1 MKRAALL
8 LFLLLA
14 LPLSGL
20 PARAETLRMVYAE
33 GFAPFSWTS
42 EGKVTGILP
51 DIMDEAARRM
61 GISVTHQALP
71 GDQVPAKVKG
81 LGADAFLST
90 PAKDYD
96 AFTRQSAQPV
106 LATSVGLFVSLAAE
120 PLQEKFRMLKDLDEL
135 KGYKLCASQYD
146 AWSRQKL
153 GHMDLT
159 LHPSLIQAL
168 TAMAQ
173 GDCQVMAQV
182 PEAVEFH
189 AARLGLR
196 NQVLRVPGVF
206 LDEVAFFLHVNKH
219 GAAAAL
225 LPAFDK
231 ALAAMRAD
239 GTLVAILTRPR

>member
-1 MKRAALL
+1 MKRPALL
-8 LFLLLA
+8 LLLLLLA
-14 LPLSGL
+14 V

-42 EGKVTGILP
+42 DGKVTGILP

-61 GISVTHQALP
+61 RVSVTHQAVA
-71 GDQVPAKVKG
+71 GDQVLAKVKA

-90 PAKDYD
+90 PSTDSA
-96 AFTRQSAQPV
+96 AFTRQSAGPV
-106 LATSVGLFVSLAAE
+106 LTTSVGLFVSLSYE
-120 PLQEKFRMLKDLDEL
+120 PLVQKLRMLKDLDDL
-135 KGYKLCASQYD
+135 KDLKLCASQYD
-146 AWSRQKL
+146 SWSRQKL
-153 GHMDLT
+153 GSMNLSVQ
-159 LHPSLIQAL
+159 PSLAQAVTSL
-168 TAMAQ
+168 AR

-189 AARLGLR
+189 AARLGLTS
-196 NQVLRVPGVF
+196 QVLRVPGVF
-206 LDEVAFFLHVNKH
+206 LEEVGFYLHVNKY

-225 LPAFDK
+225 LPSFDK